1 MDYKHKFIIKLF
13 FDYLKKLIKM
23 SNTSSS
29 LFQGEWMTCI
39 MMGSWCDTVSVRP

>member
-23 SNTSSS
+23 GNTSSFS
-29 LFQGEWMTCI
+29 FLGRMDDLYYDGFM
-39 MMGSWCDTVSVRP
+39 V